1 MQIQERIRRPRR
13 HALFAL
19 AIAASLAVSAVAAA
33 AVPSP
38 RDVLGHMP
46 GDDYYLANYEDS
58 LKYFH
63 ALAAAAPDRMKMF
76 GAGKSTQGR
85 TYEYAVISSPQNVA
99 NFDHWKQVSRQLAD
113 SRTLT
118 PEQAKALAADARI
131 IVHIDGG
138 MHASEVSDHQ
148 LPIALAYHLLSHP
161 DDPEVKAILDNVVL
175 VLWPTLNPDG
185 QDMVVKWYREH
196 ADPKAGPA
204 RAVKVDGRW
213 KVPGRDPAMPWLYQE
228 YVGHDNNRDGYM
240 LNMVESRTVA
250 AAEQEISP
258 AIWYSQHQTA
268 PFPAR
273 IWVPPFADPI
283 SSNINARIRQGTTQV
298 GINMISRFAL
308 EGKPG
313 AIAEARFD
321 NWYPGF
327 MDYTQVFRHT
337 ISYFTETAH
346 DSATPRVYSVEEFPE
361 GFRDLKS
368 LVMYPDPWKGGLWR
382 LKDSVDYM
390 MTASLSTLETA
401 VKYRSDI
408 LFNRYM
414 AGRET
419 IERFSH
425 GGDPY
430 AWVIPAGQADAP
442 SAALLAQK
450 MVQQEIEVYRAT
462 APVVLGGKTYA
473 AGSWV
478 IPMNQPF
485 AGLVQELFER
495 QKYPDAVLSGVGGNA
510 APLPYDTT
518 GWTLP
523 LQFGVDAQPISEA
536 LPADLS
542 ASLAKV
548 DRAVHAGG
556 VSGQGDAY
564 ALSRQV
570 NASFAAVNLAMQ
582 QGARLGIAETSVKTV
597 NGEETGAFVLTG
609 ISRPAIEKI
618 AAELGVDVV
627 AQAAPKAGAVRLAK
641 VGLYRQWGSNIDE
654 GWTRWLLEQYHY
666 APTSVYNKDMQAGG
680 LKAKY
685 DVLILP
691 DMGGRGNT
699 AGKSLLD
706 GIAAADAPASYA
718 GGIGTKGTEALKR
731 FVADGGTLIAFS
743 KTADAIIGLLDLPVS
758 NVLAGLKPEQFFCS
772 GALLK
777 LDVQAGTA
785 TAGLPAHPTGMFEN
799 GPAFAPK
806 DGFKGQVLA
815 SYPAAENPLLSGM
828 LKGPQAIQGKAAA
841 VEVDYGKGKVYLYGF
856 RPQWR
861 GQSQGTYKFVFNTL
875 YAPAH

>member
-1 MQIQERIRRPRR
+1 
-13 HALFAL
+13 
-19 AIAASLAVSAVAAA
+19 
-33 AVPSP
+33 
-38 RDVLGHMP
+38 
-46 GDDYYLANYEDS
+46 
-58 LKYFH
+58 
-63 ALAAAAPDRMKMF
+63 
-76 GAGKSTQGR
+76 
-85 TYEYAVISSPQNVA
+85 
-99 NFDHWKQVSRQLAD
+99 
-113 SRTLT
+113 
-118 PEQAKALAADARI
+118 
-131 IVHIDGG
+131 
-138 MHASEVSDHQ
+138 
-148 LPIALAYHLLSHP
+148 
-161 DDPEVKAILDNVVL
+161 
-175 VLWPTLNPDG
+175 
-185 QDMVVKWYREH
+185 
-196 ADPKAGPA
+196 
-204 RAVKVDGRW
+204 
-213 KVPGRDPAMPWLYQE
+213 
-228 YVGHDNNRDGYM
+228 
-240 LNMVESRTVA
+240 
-250 AAEQEISP
+250 
-258 AIWYSQHQTA
+258 
-268 PFPAR
+268 
-273 IWVPPFADPI
+273 
-283 SSNINARIRQGTTQV
+283 
-298 GINMISRFAL
+298 MISRFAL

-582 QGARLGIAETSVKTV
+582 QGARLGIAETC
-597 NGEETGAFVLTG
+597 
-609 ISRPAIEKI
+609 R
-618 AAELGVDVV
+618 
-627 AQAAPKAGAVRLAK
+627 
-641 VGLYRQWGSNIDE
+641 
-654 GWTRWLLEQYHY
+654 
-666 APTSVYNKDMQAGG
+666 
-680 LKAKY
+680 
-685 DVLILP
+685 
-691 DMGGRGNT
+691 
-699 AGKSLLD
+699 
-706 GIAAADAPASYA
+706 
-718 GGIGTKGTEALKR
+718 
-731 FVADGGTLIAFS
+731 
-743 KTADAIIGLLDLPVS
+743 
-758 NVLAGLKPEQFFCS
+758 
-772 GALLK
+772 
-777 LDVQAGTA
+777 
-785 TAGLPAHPTGMFEN
+785 
-799 GPAFAPK
+799 
-806 DGFKGQVLA
+806 
-815 SYPAAENPLLSGM
+815 
-828 LKGPQAIQGKAAA
+828 
-841 VEVDYGKGKVYLYGF
+841 
-856 RPQWR
+856 
-861 GQSQGTYKFVFNTL
+861 
-875 YAPAH
+875 